1 MGITNV
7 TIISDIEYQTSR
19 KTTKSLV
26 DKIRNKK
33 DGSSA
38 NLENTSNQQETFKS
52 STEFYDNL
60 LRNLRN
66 KMTQA
71 QLKANDIAKS
81 DVASM

>member
-52 STEFYDNL
+52 STEFYANL